1 MTMSRLLLTEP
12 VKAPMQQTHYH
23 LGLFWILR
31 ERAGSGG
38 WPPRDIDKVSG
49 WLVVRMLAYMSA
61 RSPREVAADLI
72 EHATVMG
79 EP

>member
-12 VKAPMQQTHYH
+12 VKTPMQPTHYH

-38 WPPRDIDKVSG
+38 WPPREIDKVSG
-49 WLVVRMLAYMSA
+49 WTVVRMLAHLSG
-61 RSPREVAADLI
+61 RTPREVAADVI
-72 EHATVMG
+72 EHSIVMG